1 VEPNESG
8 CEREIAEAIRAVRA
22 GDVQAYAAIVERFQ
36 GPLMTLCT
44 AMLRDRQAAEE
55 LAQDTLVRAYERLDT
70 FDASRPMKPWLF
82 RIAHRL
88 AQQGWRASR
97 REQARRQAAA
107 AAMDRHRGEPGP
119 AEKLLAVERSERL
132 WQAVSR
138 LPMAQRTA
146 VVLYYREDQ
155 TVQRVAEAMGISPGT
170 VKTHLLRARSRIQA
184 ELTGSPS
191 DAGDLP

>member
-8 CEREIAEAIRAVRA
+8 REREIAEAIRAVRA
-22 GDVQAYAAIVERFQ
+22 GDVQAYAAIVGRFQ
-36 GPLMTLCT
+36 GPLMTFCT

-88 AQQGWRASR
+88 AQQGWRAQR

-107 AAMDRHRGEPGP
+107 AVDPDRGDPGP
-119 AEKLLAVERSERL
+119 AERLLADERSERL

-146 VVLYYREDQ
+146 VVLYYREEQ
-155 TVQRVAEAMGISPGT
+155 TAEQVAETMGISAGT
-170 VKTHLLRARSRIQA
+170 VKTHLLRARSRIHA
-184 ELTGSPS
+184 ELTGQPS
-191 DAGDLP
+191 DAGDLS